1 MAREYLVVKG
11 AREHNLKNITVSI
24 PRRKLVVI
32 TGLSGSGKSSLAF
45 DTIYAEGQ
53 RRYVESL
60 SSYARQFLEQMEKP
74 EVDSIEGLSP
84 AISIDQ
90 KTTSRNPR
98 STVGTITEIH
108 DYLRVLF
115 ARVGVPHC
123 PGCGRKIS
131 RQSIAQIVEKLA
143 ALGEGVKLVMMAP
156 VVRGRKGE
164 HRALLEKLSRDGFTR
179 VRIDG
184 GMRSLDEEISLDK
197 KKSHTIEVVVDRLRV
212 KPGIERRLADSAE
225 TAAGAGGGVIMVVQ
239 DDEEVLY
246 SLEYS
251 CPWCGGSLGEI
262 SPRIFSFNSPYGAC
276 PACHGLG
283 TTIDF
288 ARELVVPDESLS
300 VREGAMAPAGPLKD
314 NWFRSRMEALAAL
327 HGFSLESPFEKL
339 PKKIQK
345 IILEGSD
352 EEIVVRY
359 EFERGSG
366 EYMTTWEGIIPNL
379 RRRYHQTRSEAVR
392 KWIEAYMTSDD
403 CASCRGARLKAESL
417 SVLVEGRNIAEV
429 SAMTIG
435 RAAEFFSAL
444 GLKGNDAIIGE
455 PLIREIASRLEFL
468 KNVGLDYL
476 GLDRSSSTLAGGEGQ
491 RIRLATQIGSSLVGV
506 LYILDEPS
514 IGLHQRD
521 NAKLIATLKELRDA
535 GNTVIVIEHDR
546 DTILE
551 ADHVIDLGPGAGEHG
566 GYVVASGT
574 PEEIVKVPGS
584 LTGRYLGREQYFD
597 YKDGTGAGNGKRLVL
612 KGARANN
619 LKKIDVAFPLGMMIC
634 VTGVSGSGKST
645 LVNDILYRALHR
657 HFHRSTTL
665 PGAHEGIEGL
675 GNIDKVIN
683 MDQSPIGR
691 TPRSNPAT
699 YTGIFGPVRDLFS
712 RLPEAK
718 VRGYKPGR
726 FSFNVR
732 GGRCESCLGDGMIK
746 VEMHF
751 LPDVYVHCQECKGKR
766 YNRETLEITFKNR
779 NISEVL
785 EMTVDEA
792 FLFFE
797 NIPSI
802 RRKLKV
808 LREVGLGYIRL
819 GQPATTLSGGE
830 AQRVKLAA
838 ELSKVGTGGTLY
850 ILDEPSTGLHFEDVK
865 LLMTVLER
873 LVAKG
878 NTVIVIEHNPDVI
891 RHADHIIDLGPEGGE
906 KGGEVVY
913 AGPPSGIV
921 DCGASWTGRMMQR
934 YLPPKRAGRGPGG
947 RRTE

>member
-1 MAREYLVVKG
+1 MTREYLVVKG

-24 PRRKLVVI
+24 PRGKLVVI

-115 ARVGVPHC
+115 ARMGVPHC

-131 RQSIAQIVEKLA
+131 RQTVAQIVDRLA
-143 ALGEGVKLVMMAP
+143 ALDEGTSLLIMAP
-156 VVRGRKGE
+156 VVRGKKGE
-164 HRALLEKLSRDGFTR
+164 HRTVLERLARDGFTR
-179 VRIDG
+179 ARIDG
-184 GMRSLDEEISLDK
+184 AVHSLDEGVSLDRK
-197 KKSHTIEVVVDRLRV
+197 KTHSIEVIVDRLKVR
-212 KPGIERRLADSAE
+212 PGIERRLADSAE
-225 TAAGAGGGVIMVVQ
+225 TAAKAGGGVIMVIQ
-239 DDEEVLY
+239 NNEEVLY

-251 CPWCGGSLGEI
+251 CPWCGGGLGEI

-276 PACHGLG
+276 QVCHGLG

-300 VREGAMAPAGPLKD
+300 LREGAIAPAGPLRD
-314 NWFRSRMEALAAL
+314 NWFRSRIEALAGL
-327 HGFSLESPFEKL
+327 YGFSIDSPFEKL
-339 PKKIQK
+339 PKKTQK
-345 IILEGSD
+345 IILEGSSD
-352 EEIVVRY
+352 EIVVRY
-359 EFERGSG
+359 DFERGSG
-366 EYMTTWEGIIPNL
+366 EYLTTWEGIIPNL
-379 RRRYHQTRSEAVR
+379 RRRYHQTKSEAIR

-403 CASCRGARLKAESL
+403 CASCGGARLRPESL
-417 SVLVEGRNIAEV
+417 SVLIDGRNIAEI
-429 SAMTIG
+429 SAMTVDK
-435 RAAEFFSAL
+435 AADFFSGL
-444 GLKGNDAIIGE
+444 DLKGGDAIIGQ
-455 PLIREIASRLEFL
+455 PLVREISSRLGFL

-476 GLDRSSSTLAGGEGQ
+476 GLDRSAGTLAGGEGQ

-521 NAKLIATLKELRDA
+521 NAKLIATLRELRDA

-546 DTILE
+546 ETILA

-566 GYVVASGT
+566 GHVVASGT
-574 PEEIVKVPGS
+574 PAQIVKVPES
-584 LTGRYLGREQYFD
+584 LTGQYLRKEEYFE
-597 YKDGTGAGNGKRLVL
+597 YKDGKAPGNGKELVL

-619 LKKIDVAFPLGMMIC
+619 LKNIDVAFPLGKMIC

-645 LVNDILYRALHR
+645 LVNDILFRALHR
-657 HFHRSTTL
+657 HFYRSTTL
-665 PGAHEGIEGL
+665 PGTHDHIEGM

-699 YTGIFGPVRDLFS
+699 YSGIFGPVRDLFT
-712 RLPEAK
+712 RLPESK

-726 FSFNVR
+726 FSFNVK

-751 LPDVYVHCQECKGKR
+751 LPDVYVHCQECKGRR
-766 YNRETLEITFKNR
+766 YNRETLEIAFKNR

-797 NIPSI
+797 NIPSV

-808 LREVGLGYIRL
+808 LQEVGLGYIRL

-830 AQRVKLAA
+830 AQRVKLAT
-838 ELSKVGTGGTLY
+838 ELSRVGTGSTLY

-865 LLMTVLER
+865 LLMTVLGR
-873 LVAKG
+873 LVGKG
-878 NTVIVIEHNPDVI
+878 NTVIVIEHNPDII
-891 RHADHIIDLGPEGGE
+891 RHADYIIDLGPEGGE

-913 AGPPSGIV
+913 TGSPAGIV
-921 DCGASWTGRMMQR
+921 ECAQSWTGRMMGK
-934 YLPPKRAGRGPGG
+934 YLRPGRSKQGGRGQ
-947 RRTE
+947 